1 MEILSNLHEYND
13 WGLLAL
19 RIGVGI
25 IFIVHGKMKF
35 AMWKM
40 EPSEQMPAQM
50 ISLMKFL
57 SITETLGGVALIVGF
72 LTQIVALGFVIIM
85 LGAINLKIKM
95 MKEPFTSQEKAG
107 WEFDFIL
114 LTASLMIIFSG
125 AGGFA
130 VDRLLFGI

>member
-1 MEILSNLHEYND
+1 MEFLSNLNEYND
-13 WGLLAL
+13 WGLLVL

-40 EPSEQMPAQM
+40 EPSEQMPAKM

-57 SITETLGGVALIVGF
+57 SITETMGGIAIITGF
-72 LTQIVALGFVIIM
+72 LTQFAALGFAIIM
-85 LGAINLKIKM
+85 LGAINMKIKM

-114 LTASLMIIFSG
+114 LTASIMIIFSG

-130 VDRLLFGI
+130 IDRLLFGI